1 MGLNLNQVPSGT
13 RIFIDSN
20 IFLYIFLKHP
30 KFGEICQKFIK
41 RRLHIL
47 HQTIWIF
54 HVYPDYRYGNL
65 NPNSLLNSII
75 INYDRQFY

>member
-30 KFGEICQKFIK
+30 KFEETCQRFIK
-41 RRLHIL
+41 RTETMDIEGIVDEFVYFSLP
-47 HQTIWIF
+47 WIT
-54 HVYPDYRYGNL
+54 GL
-65 NPNSLLNSII
+65 
-75 INYDRQFY
+75 